1 MKTIKQ
7 ILIYICFVMAF
18 YANAQAIDKM
28 VIANGGEAMTNGEV
42 HVNTTIG
49 EPLIGMVLNDFSID
63 QGFWAGSLLVE
74 PMLPEEELHGMV
86 IFPNPVEEELSLFT
100 GNNRVIGLTMFSV
113 DGRMVF
119 RKRVDESLTQ
129 HQIDARMLANG
140 MYVLQVVIEGSSKEK
155 LFKVVKK

>member
-1 MKTIKQ
+1 
-7 ILIYICFVMAF
+7 MAF